1 MDKARRIEGRVE
13 RDPFATVL
21 APCPPERLRRWPVG
35 TAVNATRHDGP
46 DLMAPVMLPEG

>member
-21 APCPPERLRRWPVG
+21 VPCPPERLRRWLVSL
-35 TAVNATRHDGP
+35 AVNATRHDGP
-46 DLMAPVMLPEG
+46 DLMAPVMRPEG

>member
-35 TAVNATRHDGP
+35 TAVNDPRHDGP
-46 DLMAPVMLPEG
+46 DLMAPVTLPAV

>member
-1 MDKARRIEGRVE
+1 MDKAGRIEGRVE

-35 TAVNATRHDGP
+35 TAVQVSAGALEIPQERKHG
-46 DLMAPVMLPEG
+46 

>member
-13 RDPFATVL
+13 RDPFATVR

-35 TAVNATRHDGP
+35 TAVNDPRHEEP
-46 DLMAPVMLPEG
+46 DLLAPVPRPAD